1 MPTSEEHWE
10 RHAPHIEYDPVFP
23 RTGGLCGA
31 TTAGGGQPADPD
43 ADETDGPRPAPGD
56 EAEDGKTQSGET
68 AQGQT
73 EGQTDGDGDDDPED
87 VD

>member
-1 MPTSEEHWE
+1 MTNTI
-10 RHAPHIEYDPVFP
+10 RDPELFP
-23 RTGGLCGA
+23 AFASVNGA
-31 TTAGGGQPADPD
+31 TTAGGGGQSPDPGT
-43 ADETDGPRPAPGD
+43 DETDAPKPAPGD
-56 EAEDGKTQSGET
+56 EAEDGKTQPGEP